1 MLIGGRSL
9 QASAARYTRAVKSET
24 PTTVQASQRDLRSTG
39 LPAVPGV
46 VVIFANQ
53 RPRFHVISWNGKPL
67 ELGRVE
73 LAQDGAQD
81 GQISRQHLR
90 LVLTEAGWQ
99 VSDLGSRNGSFV
111 DGARFEG
118 TTSVASGSIVR
129 VGGALLLVL
138 DDTLD
143 FHRYGLGHRSG
154 GVVAGPKLRK
164 ALDTIEA
171 VRKVR
176 MLKTLLVTGESGSGK
191 EIAAQAFHRA
201 DGREQAPFVAVN
213 CATIPK
219 DLAERLLFGSRR
231 GAFSGATDSGGH
243 VQAAD
248 GGTLF
253 LDEIAELPADVQAK
267 LLRMLETGEVMR
279 LGATSYETVDVRVCA
294 ATWRDL
300 RGEVALDRFREDL
313 YFRVGQPEVRLP
325 ALRERVEE
333 LPWHVADALDGSGSP
348 WPLEASAAFIEACAQ
363 RPWPGN
369 VRELRAEVRRAAAAV
384 CAEAGKALKPE
395 HLSPTAGMPIPR
407 AASAPPQPA
416 RAQVP
421 TDDIA
426 AALRAE
432 AGNVLGAARRLGI
445 HRNKVRRWLERH
457 GLGADSFKD
466 S

>member
-1 MLIGGRSL
+1 M
-9 QASAARYTRAVKSET
+9 KSET
-24 PTTVQASQRDLRSTG
+24 PTTVQASQRDLRDAG
-39 LPAVPGV
+39 LPAVPGAV
-46 VVIFANQ
+46 LIFASQ
-53 RPRFHVISWNGKPL
+53 RPRFQIISWNGKPIELGRSELGQDDAQDNQISRKHLRL
-67 ELGRVE
+67 ELG
-73 LAQDGAQD
+73 ANG
-81 GQISRQHLR
+81 
-90 LVLTEAGWQ
+90 GWQ

-111 DGARFEG
+111 SGTRFEG
-118 TTSVASGSIVR
+118 TVPVSSGSIVR
-129 VGGALLLVL
+129 IGGALLLL
-138 DDTLD
+138 LADTLD
-143 FHRYGLGHRSG
+143 FHRYGLGQGDG
-154 GVVAGPKLRK
+154 GVIAGPKLRK

-191 EIAAQAFHRA
+191 EIAAKVFHRA
-201 DGREQAPFVAVN
+201 DARERGPFVAVN

-231 GAFSGATDSGGH
+231 GAFSGATDAGGH

-253 LDEIAELPADVQAK
+253 LDEVAELPADVQAK

-279 LGATSYETVDVRVCA
+279 LGATSYEQVDVRVCA

-300 RGEVALDRFREDL
+300 RSEVALGRFREDL

-325 ALRERVEE
+325 ALRERLEE
-333 LPWHVADALDGSGSP
+333 IPWHVVDALDACGSP

-369 VRELRAEVRRAAAAV
+369 VRELRAEVRRAAAVV

-407 AASAPPQPA
+407 GQSAPPSPA
-416 RAQVP
+416 PTAP
-421 TDDIA
+421 TDEIA
-426 AALRAE
+426 TALRAE
-432 AGNVLGAARRLGI
+432 GGNVLGAARRLGI

-457 GLGADSFKD
+457 HLVAESFKE